1 MTSDFVLFVDDEQNI
16 LNAVKRLFIS
26 DPVNVLTATTAREG
40 MELLKNNTVS
50 VIVSDNMMPGMNGI
64 DFLTWTKTVAPDSV
78 RILMTGYA
86 DLHAAIEAINK
97 GEVFRFV
104 TKPWDDEELRQTVLD
119 SIARYRIVTSM
130 KSADEA
136 KLLSLAQTIEL
147 KDHYTM
153 GHCERVAKYALMLA
167 DAMDLPADMKKNIK
181 YGSWLHDC
189 GKIGV
194 PEMIL
199 NKPGPLDAEQFD
211 VVKKHSLWGADVA
224 RKAQLPEPVV
234 NIALYHH
241 ERFDGKGYPNGLK
254 GTDIPLEARI
264 VSIADVF
271 DAMTSDRPYR
281 KKLSAKKAMYVL
293 KESESAAFDPDL
305 VDVFIAVL
313 SDVVYNDER
322 VK

>member
-26 DPVNVLTATTAREG
+26 DPVNVLTAITAREG
-40 MELLKNNTVS
+40 MELLKSKTVS

-86 DLHAAIEAINK
+86 DLHAAIEAINR

-119 SIARYRIVTSM
+119 SIARYGIVTSM

-211 VVKKHSLWGADVA
+211 VVKKHSFWGADVA
-224 RKAQLPEPVV
+224 RKAKLPEPVV

-281 KKLSAKKAMYVL
+281 KKLSAKEAMYAL
-293 KESESAAFDPDL
+293 KESESASFDPDL
-305 VDVFIAVL
+305 VDVFIGVL
-313 SDVVYNDER
+313 SDVVYNDEH

>member
-1 MTSDFVLFVDDEQNI
+1 MTEDFVLFVDDEQNI

-40 MELLKNNTVS
+40 MELLKSNTVS

-64 DFLTWTKTVAPDSV
+64 DFLTWTKTVTPDSV
-78 RILMTGYA
+78 RILMTGCA
-86 DLHAAIEAINK
+86 DLHAAIEAINR

-104 TKPWDDEELRQTVLD
+104 TKPWDDKELRQIVLD
-119 SIARYRIVTSM
+119 SIARYGIVTSV

-147 KDHYTM
+147 KDHYTK

-199 NKPGPLDAEQFD
+199 NKPGPLDADQFE

-264 VSIADVF
+264 VSIADAF

-281 KKLSAKKAMYVL
+281 KKLSAKEAMYAL
-293 KESESAAFDPDL
+293 KESESASFDPNL
-305 VDVFIAVL
+305 VDVFIGVL
-313 SDVVYNDER
+313 SEIVYNNEH

>member
-1 MTSDFVLFVDDEQNI
+1 MMEDFVLFVDDEQNI

-26 DPVNVLTATTAREG
+26 DPVTVLTATTAIEG
-40 MELLKNNTVS
+40 MELMKSNTVS
-50 VIVSDNMMPGMNGI
+50 VIVSDNIMPGMNGI
-64 DFLTWTKTVAPDSV
+64 DFLMWTKTVSPDSV

-86 DLHAAIEAINK
+86 DLRAAIEAINR
-97 GEVFRFV
+97 GEIFRFV
-104 TKPWDDEELRQTVLD
+104 TKPWDDMELRRTVLD
-119 SIARYRIVTSM
+119 SIDKYKVVSSL

-147 KDHYTM
+147 KDPYTR
-153 GHCERVAKYALMLA
+153 GHCERVARYTQLLTE
-167 DAMDLPADMKKNIK
+167 AMDLPDDMKKNIK

-194 PEMIL
+194 PETIL
-199 NKPGPLDAEQFD
+199 NKPGALDAEQFD
-211 VVKKHSLWGADVA
+211 VIKKHSRWGADVA
-224 RKAQLPEPVV
+224 RAAQLPEPVV

-254 GTDIPLEARI
+254 GADIPLEARI
-264 VSIADVF
+264 VAIADAF

-281 KKLSAKKAMYVL
+281 KKLSAKEALYVL
-293 KESESAAFDPDL
+293 KEGESASFDPDL
-305 VDVFIAVL
+305 VDMFISVL
-313 SDVVYNDER
+313 SGVIYNNEH